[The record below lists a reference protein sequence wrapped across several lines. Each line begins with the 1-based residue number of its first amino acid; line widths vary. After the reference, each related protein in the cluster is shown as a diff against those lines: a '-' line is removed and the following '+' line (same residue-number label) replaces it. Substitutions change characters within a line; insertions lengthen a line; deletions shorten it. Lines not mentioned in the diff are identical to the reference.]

1 MQCAAGIL
9 EQSCHWNNS
18 YSWGV
23 SNIKF
28 SDLINPPSSWVV
40 QAQMNWKALQY
51 FLQVNSDQLK
61 STFLPFI
68 PPPYELLQQPEVSVH
83 NLTVYLDNA
92 AD

>member
-1 MQCAAGIL
+1 
-9 EQSCHWNNS
+9 
-18 YSWGV
+18 
-23 SNIKF
+23 
-28 SDLINPPSSWVV
+28 
-40 QAQMNWKALQY
+40 MNWKALQY